1 MSKPGQGWTPGQEPP
16 YAWRVQS
23 IIAEICQRA
32 GLPYDRIGPAMVQ
45 GICEGYAINGGEEA
59 YSAIEVLAAAYLFD
73 PANYNGRLNFVERG
87 GPVVAVLTR
96 DDLLDDSEGIEQVN
110 RRDPI
115 TVPRTLNLNYYD
127 IDGGLT
133 PDKQTSDRSLDNRAR
148 GDKSM
153 ETTVIMR
160 ADDAARLTVI
170 THKVMIEE
178 QRGEVEFKLPD
189 TYAWLT
195 VSDCITLDGVRLRIS
210 EVEIDEGFQ
219 SYKCQFDRPSA
230 YSSTIQGVPPGVPS
244 DPPSLIVADTRIEFI
259 DSHILADQDDILG
272 YYLAV
277 SPLTADWTGA
287 TVEISKDGG
296 ATWIAS
302 DQTTTPAVMGDL
314 IDPLPAAP
322 VWYRDNVNTLRV
334 RLLRPDME
342 LITATVREQLNR
354 LNLAIVGNELVSF
367 ADAVQVGERDWEL
380 TGLLRGRKGSTIPAI
395 HAAGTRFVLL
405 DGRQELVPAQLFE
418 LGRPLTFRATSFGAD
433 VQAAPVTVTYTGQ
446 SQVER
451 QPAYLRAVQS
461 GGDLLV
467 TWQGVG
473 RLGGGASV
481 GMGAQF
487 AGYRVTLGASTI
499 DTMSMSATIP
509 YTPGTLSVRQLNRIT
524 GPGPEVTVAV

>member
-87 GPVVAVLTR
+87 GPVVAELTG
-96 DDLLDDSEGIEQVN
+96 DDLLDDSEGIDQVN

-133 PDKQTSDRSLDNRAR
+133 PDKQTSDRSIDTRAR

-160 ADDAARLTVI
+160 ADDAARLTII

-195 VSDCITLDGVRLRIS
+195 VADCITLDGVRLRIS

-244 DPPSLIVADTRIEFI
+244 EPPSLIVADTRIEFI
-259 DSHILADQDDILG
+259 DSHILDDRDDILG

-277 SPLTADWTGA
+277 SPLTTDWTGA

-296 ATWIAS
+296 ASWIAS
-302 DQTTTPAVMGDL
+302 EQTTTPAVIGDL

-322 VWYRDNVNTLRV
+322 VWYRDNINTLRV

-342 LITATVREQLNR
+342 LITATLREQLNR
-354 LNLAIVGNELVSF
+354 ANLAIVGGELVSF

-380 TGLLRGRKGSTIPAI
+380 TGLLRGRKGSTIPAS

-433 VQAAPVTVTYTGQ
+433 VPGNPVTVTYTGQ
-446 SQVER
+446 SQAER

-473 RLGGGASV
+473 RLGGGASI